1 MHIDISL
8 YEQQVEE
15 LNRKLTFQR
24 SRYLK
29 EEYEHYRIT
38 DMQYSVLSY
47 IQQHPCTTIGSVAN
61 ALHTDA
67 GNMSALC
74 KKLEHSGYLI
84 RKKREQD
91 ERIVEL
97 CTSQSGALCVQTIS
111 RKIQQH
117 YEEQW
122 KQYNYKDKEIIVKG
136 LEKLNQFLDAIMR
149 KENMR

>member
-1 MHIDISL
+1 MDISL

-47 IQQHPCTTIGSVAN
+47 IQQHPCTTIGSVAK

-67 GNMSALC
+67 GNMSAFC

-84 RKKREQD
+84 RKK
-91 ERIVEL
+91 
-97 CTSQSGALCVQTIS
+97 
-111 RKIQQH
+111 
-117 YEEQW
+117 
-122 KQYNYKDKEIIVKG
+122 KG
-136 LEKLNQFLDAIMR
+136 TG
-149 KENMR
+149 

>member
-1 MHIDISL
+1 MHMDISL

-47 IQQHPCTTIGSVAN
+47 IQQHPCTTIGSVAK

-84 RKKREQD
+84 RKKGNRMNVLWSFAQVKAEHFAYRRYRVRSKSTMRSSGSSTII
-91 ERIVEL
+91 RI
-97 CTSQSGALCVQTIS
+97 
-111 RKIQQH
+111 RKSS
-117 YEEQW
+117 
-122 KQYNYKDKEIIVKG
+122 
-136 LEKLNQFLDAIMR
+136 
-149 KENMR
+149 